1 MPKIDVFLSWSGRK
15 GEILARKI
23 HEWLPSIV
31 SNDVSSFFSPNIEP
45 GAMWSN
51 EIAAA
56 VRKSRFAILCVT
68 RDSLS
73 SPWLQFEAGAV
84 WRGAETGN
92 VCSLLFEVSADDL
105 PAPLKLFHAKEF
117 NESGFREVCKLL
129 GRKTGVEGDRLRLNF
144 KGLWPT
150 LDREVQND
158 LRNL

>member
-1 MPKIDVFLSWSGRK
+1 MPKIDVFLSWSGRT

-68 RDSLS
+68 QDSLS
-73 SPWLQFEAGAV
+73 
-84 WRGAETGN
+84 
-92 VCSLLFEVSADDL
+92 
-105 PAPLKLFHAKEF
+105 
-117 NESGFREVCKLL
+117 
-129 GRKTGVEGDRLRLNF
+129 
-144 KGLWPT
+144 
-150 LDREVQND
+150 
-158 LRNL
+158 